1 VKPDMNNIEVYK
13 TDLDD
18 RLAANKILDEI
29 RRAFPGSDPSFD
41 LEDCDRV
48 LRIEKPGSEID
59 ERRIQNIL
67 NTYGYEMNELP
78 T

>member
-1 VKPDMNNIEVYK
+1 MNNVEVYK

-18 RLAANKILDEI
+18 RSKAIEILEEI
-29 RRAFPGSDPSFD
+29 RRAYPGCDPSFD

-48 LRIEKPGSEID
+48 LRIEKPASGID